1 MTDMAK
7 EYKTY
12 SKVVSLSE
20 LDLEL
25 NILEARDGIVQDIIP
40 SYYSVHPIYKSLEL
54 SSVLII
60 YKIPKTT

>member
-1 MTDMAK
+1 MKKLIAK
-7 EYKTY
+7 ILK
-12 SKVVSLSE
+12 KVVSLSE

-25 NILEARDGIVQDIIP
+25 NILEARDGIVQNIMP
-40 SYYSVHPIYKSLEL
+40 SYYTVHPIYKSLEL